1 MSKNGFLSLSF
12 GLIILICLLSVG
24 TLVFADDTGMGNSTE
39 GNVDANVTVETETNE
54 TKVVNAVNMSEED
67 IQMLVSESLLTSLL
81 QQSGANENET
91 AAVIDA
97 AKAYYTDNSTVTNNT
112 SPDMDKAEGLVAG
125 SVLSSLLGQ
134 LGVNETVTDVV
145 VDYAK
150 SHADD
155 IGGTSGNSTYY

>member
-1 MSKNGFLSLSF
+1 LSKNGLLFLSFSLAT
-12 GLIILICLLSVG
+12 LICLLSVG
-24 TLVFADDTGMGNSTE
+24 TLVFADDTGTGNSTE
-39 GNVDANVTVETETNE
+39 GNLDGNLTVETETNE
-54 TKVVNAVNMSEED
+54 TEVVNAVNMSEED

-81 QQSGANENET
+81 QQSGANETET

-97 AKAYYTDNSTVTNNT
+97 AKAYYSDNSTETNST
-112 SPDMDKAEGLVAG
+112 SPDMDEAEGLIAG

-150 SHADD
+150 SHADE
-155 IGGTSGNSTYY
+155 IGGTGGNSTYY